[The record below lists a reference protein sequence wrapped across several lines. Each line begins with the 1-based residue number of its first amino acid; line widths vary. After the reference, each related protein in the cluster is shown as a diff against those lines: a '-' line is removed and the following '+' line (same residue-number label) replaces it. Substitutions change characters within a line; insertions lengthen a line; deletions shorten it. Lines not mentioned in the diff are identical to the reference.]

1 VSRQV
6 RAATGVAAAG
16 RRAAKAAAVALA
28 VAGLLGGCAS
38 VGRAAGA
45 SPNPR
50 DPWEAMNRRVFV
62 FNDTLDA
69 YVLRPVATA
78 YRDWVP
84 SFARTGVSNVF
95 NNVGDLWGGVN
106 ALLQGKGEAGLTDL
120 MRFSLNTVFG
130 LGGLLDI
137 ATEAGMERSGE
148 DFGQTLGRW
157 GLAAGP
163 YLVLPLLGPSSLR
176 DAAALPLDLSAT
188 PASAIDK
195 ESSKYLLNTL
205 GTVQTRAKLLGAS
218 QVLEG
223 IALDKYSFLRDAYLA
238 RRRSLVHDGDPPE
251 EPAEEPAGR

>member
-1 VSRQV
+1 VSRV
-6 RAATGVAAAG
+6 RRAVLVAAVVLAG
-16 RRAAKAAAVALA
+16 
-28 VAGLLGGCAS
+28 AGLLGGCAS
-38 VGRAAGA
+38 VGGAVGA

-62 FNDTLDA
+62 FNDALDA

-157 GLAAGP
+157 GLGSGP

-188 PASAIDK
+188 PAALVEREAGK
-195 ESSKYLLNTL
+195 WLLNTV
-205 GTVQTRAKLLGAS
+205 GTVQTRARLLGAT
-218 QVLEG
+218 QVLDG
-223 IALDKYSFLRDAYLA
+223 IALDKYSFVRDAYLS
-238 RRRSLVHDGDPPE
+238 RRRSLVFDGDPPE
-251 EPAEEPAGR
+251 EPPEDLPEAGAAR